1 MWRVH
6 RTSSAE
12 RMSAHTDNERSEA
25 AVDVPRLVRDYDS
38 LSFQEQCKVAETA
51 ELGSE
56 WINRKSG
63 KSAIVTGHSWRGV
76 YLRRER
82 GRDTIK
88 QHHYFAYD
96 YFPANEKS
104 DGTAG
109 DGTKDHG

>member
-1 MWRVH
+1 MEAEILA
-6 RTSSAE
+6 TSPFSAE

-38 LSFQEQCKVAETA
+38 LSFQEQCAVAKTA

-63 KSAIVTGHSWRGV
+63 KSAIVAGHSWREV
-76 YLRRER
+76 YLKREG
-82 GRDTIK
+82 GRDTRI
-88 QHHYFAYD
+88 QHHYFAGD

-104 DGTAG
+104 PDAG
-109 DGTKDHG
+109 ATE